1 MLTITLRNNMGMQAL
16 QNETKGA
23 ACLITVRLHKWL
35 QPHYEDIGFGLA
47 RNGLLEADGL
57 KALNDNY
64 CGRRVTAKRGYSM
77 PVSLHHSAY
86 DYGAGIGSVWEHTLG
101 MKPKVFGRLEG
112 SETCDIVVIGAG
124 LTGLMSALTLAK
136 KYQAKVIVIDAA
148 SVGWGATGRGLG
160 FVGPA
165 PFANYKRLMDAQ
177 SDRPSAADML
187 ATDLESIELVSDLAR
202 EENMDLRM
210 AGSGIITVA
219 RSDNEMNALRQMAE
233 TIAPGDAAKHFSAI
247 GKEELEQNWINSPGL
262 LGGYQTQPA
271 FGIDPYYLAH
281 QLVAACE
288 RYNVRIYGGTRVRE
302 IVERKAWIGVRYRGG
317 TLAASH
323 AVVATNAFSRGRSIT
338 DIADRM
344 YPILFHGIATRPLT
358 EPELLSNGLKRP
370 LILRAEDQTTGPM
383 MLRVLPDR
391 RVAFTAVTTLDADPS
406 RASDVRFRMRAK
418 FLSLLPGLRDV
429 QLSHSWRGIG
439 ARTELGVPHVGPLTE
454 KGRLLYAGALDFDS
468 VNWSL
473 WMGQTVAELIA
484 SPTNVAANPFVHRNA
499 MPKIRFASWKM
510 RSLAKQIDKLS
521 AISG

>member
-1 MLTITLRNNMGMQAL
+1 
-16 QNETKGA
+16 
-23 ACLITVRLHKWL
+23 
-35 QPHYEDIGFGLA
+35 
-47 RNGLLEADGL
+47 
-57 KALNDNY
+57 
-64 CGRRVTAKRGYSM
+64 M

-86 DYGAGIGSVWEHTLG
+86 DYGAGIGSVWEQTLG
-101 MKPKVFGRLEG
+101 MAPQMFGRLEG

-124 LTGLMSALTLAK
+124 LTGLMTALTLAK
-136 KYQAKVIVIDAA
+136 RYQAKVIVIDAA

-177 SDRPSAADML
+177 SERPSPADMM
-187 ATDLESIELVSDLAR
+187 ATDLASIDLVGELAR
-202 EENMDLRM
+202 EENIDLRM

-219 RSDNEMNALRQMAE
+219 RSEGELAALR
-233 TIAPGDAAKHFSAI
+233 TIADAIEGNAPEKHFTSIDREDLA
-247 GKEELEQNWINSPGL
+247 QNWINSPSVIGAF
-262 LGGYQTQPA
+262 QTQPA
-271 FGIDPYYLAH
+271 YAVDPYFLAH
-281 QLVAACE
+281 QLVAACMA
-288 RYNVRIYGGTRVRE
+288 YGVRIYGGTRVRE

-323 AVVATNAFSRGRSIT
+323 AVVATNAFSRGRSIS

-358 EPELLSNGLKRP
+358 EPELVSNGLKRP
-370 LILRAEDQTTGPM
+370 LILRAEDQVTGPM

-391 RVAFTAVTTLDADPS
+391 RVAFTAVTTLNADPA

-418 FLSLLPGLRDV
+418 FLSLLPGLRDA
-429 QLSHSWRGIG
+429 QITHSWRGIG

-473 WMGQTVAELIA
+473 WMGKTVAELIA
-484 SPTNVAANPFVHRNA
+484 APASVSDNAFVHRVV

-510 RSLAKQIDKLS
+510 RSLAKQIDKSSLIS
-521 AISG
+521 A

>member
-1 MLTITLRNNMGMQAL
+1 
-16 QNETKGA
+16 
-23 ACLITVRLHKWL
+23 
-35 QPHYEDIGFGLA
+35 
-47 RNGLLEADGL
+47 
-57 KALNDNY
+57 
-64 CGRRVTAKRGYSM
+64 M

-86 DYGAGIGSVWEHTLG
+86 DYGAGIGSVWEQTLG
-101 MKPKVFGRLEG
+101 IPPKIFGRLEG

-124 LTGLMSALTLAK
+124 LTGLVTALTLAK

-148 SVGWGATGRGLG
+148 SVGWGSTGRGLG

-165 PFANYKRLMDAQ
+165 PFANYKRLIDAQ
-177 SDRPSAADML
+177 ADRPSPADLL
-187 ATDLESIELVSDLAR
+187 ATDMASIDLVGEIAR
-202 EENMDLRM
+202 DENIDLRM

-219 RSDNEMNALRQMAE
+219 RSDSELAALQTMAG
-233 TIAPGDAAKHFSAI
+233 IIDAGRADPHFTPI
-247 GKEELEQNWINSPGL
+247 GKDDLEQNWINSPSV

-271 FGIDPYYLAH
+271 FGVDPYFVAH
-281 QLVAACE
+281 QLVLACE
-288 RYNVRIYGGTRVRE
+288 RYGVRIYGGTRVRE

-344 YPILFHGIATRPLT
+344 YPILFHGIATRPLS
-358 EPELLSNGLKRP
+358 EPELMSNGLKRP

-418 FLSLLPGLRDV
+418 FLSILPGLRDV
-429 QLSHSWRGIG
+429 QVTHSWRGIG

-468 VNWSL
+468 VNWAM
-473 WMGQTVAELIA
+473 WMGKTVAELIA
-484 SPTNVAANPFVHRNA
+484 SPTSVSDSAFVHRGV
-499 MPKIRFASWKM
+499 MPRIRFASWKM
-510 RSLAKQIDKLS
+510 RSLARQIDKLS
-521 AISG
+521 AISA